1 MIVLCCGKH
10 YTFNGLVI
18 HIEKYGLLKN
28 GQTTC
33 CGSILQFWQQEITYL
48 FRKIYQYIEYIA
60 TLLLQKRYDVWKN
73 YNITKNI
80 SICIDHRLKFFVH
93 DAISVI

>member
-28 GQTTC
+28 GQTTF
-33 CGSILQFWQQEITYL
+33 CGSILQFRKQEITYL
-48 FRKIYQYIEYIA
+48 SRKIYQGIEYIA
-60 TLLLQKRYDVWKN
+60 TLLLPKRYD
-73 YNITKNI
+73 
-80 SICIDHRLKFFVH
+80 KFSKLLSRYSPIKLRTYFKK
-93 DAISVI
+93 